1 MTVEKMIYVLHSN
14 TGYNYEATNVLLY
27 LSVLY
32 FIYLKTYKKWEKKEA
47 TLQYEFLNEI
57 SDFLS

>member
-1 MTVEKMIYVLHSN
+1 MYY
-14 TGYNYEATNVLLY
+14 TGYNYEATNVVLY

-32 FIYLKTYKKWEKKEA
+32 FIYLKTYKKWEKKEV